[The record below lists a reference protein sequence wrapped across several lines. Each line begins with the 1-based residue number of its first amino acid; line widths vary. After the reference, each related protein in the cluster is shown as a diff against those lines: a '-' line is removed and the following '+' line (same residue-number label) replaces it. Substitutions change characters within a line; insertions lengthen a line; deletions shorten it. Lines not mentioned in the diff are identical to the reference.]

1 MDSTV
6 AGIYPL
12 PFAAQDALTLCS
24 GDLLFGDSS
33 ASTGRCWSLGK
44 RLICA
49 FLVPAIAMNTQDLL
63 RLGVPAGEP
72 LRLAHEYIRGFIA
85 QGGDGAQLEAEVA
98 SIVADPSAF
107 LSDPLRAPLARVLYH
122 PPFTPR
128 PKLAPWRQWGE
139 GLEASAVQQMAN
151 ACALPVAVAGALMPD
166 AHVGYGLPIG
176 GVLATDNA
184 VIPYAVGV
192 DIACRMKLTVYDR
205 AASTLAGQRDRL
217 ANLLESETRFG
228 VGANFKQRKDHEVME
243 EDWSVSPITRQMRDK
258 AWTQLGTSG
267 SGNHFVEFGVF
278 TLTDEALGI
287 PAGEY
292 VALLT
297 HSGSRGTGAKVCDFY
312 SKRAMARHEELPKEL
327 KHLAWLSLDDE
338 DGQEYW
344 AAMNLMGHYA
354 AANHALIHR
363 AIGRK
368 LGAEC
373 ILDVENHHNFA
384 WKETHGGRET
394 IVHRKGAT
402 PAGAGVL
409 GIIPGSMASPGY
421 VVRGKGQ
428 PESLHSASHGAG
440 RVMSR
445 TKALQSFT
453 WSAVKKLLAERGVEL
468 LSAGLDEVPGVY
480 KDIDAVMAA
489 QTDLVDVLGRFDPRI
504 VKMCPAGEKA
514 ED

>member
-1 MDSTV
+1 
-6 AGIYPL
+6 
-12 PFAAQDALTLCS
+12 
-24 GDLLFGDSS
+24 
-33 ASTGRCWSLGK
+33 
-44 RLICA
+44 
-49 FLVPAIAMNTQDLL
+49 MNTQDLL

-72 LRLAHEYIRGFIA
+72 LRLAHEFIKGFVA
-85 QGGDGAQLEAEVA
+85 QGGKGAQLDTEVGNV
-98 SIVADPSAF
+98 VANPTAYF
-107 LSDPLRAPLARVLYH
+107 SDALRAPLARVLYH

-128 PKLAPWRQWGE
+128 AELAPWRQWGND
-139 GLEASAVQQMAN
+139 LEASAVQQMAN

-176 GVLATDNA
+176 GVLATDNV

-192 DIACRMKLTVYDR
+192 DIACRMKLSVYDLP
-205 AASTLAGQRDRL
+205 AGTMAGQRGRL
-217 ANLLESETRFG
+217 AKMLESETCFG
-228 VGANFKQRKDHEVME
+228 VGAHFEHPKDHPVMD
-243 EDWSVSPITRQMRDK
+243 EDWSVSPITRQGRDK
-258 AWTQLGTSG
+258 AWAQLGTSG
-267 SGNHFVEFGVF
+267 SGNHFVEFGAF
-278 TLTDEALGI
+278 TVTDDALAI
-287 PAGEY
+287 PPGEY
-292 VALLT
+292 VALLS

-312 SKRAMARHEELPKEL
+312 SKRAMARHEELPREL

-368 LGAEC
+368 LGAEL
-373 ILDVENHHNFA
+373 ILDIENHHNFA
-384 WKETHGGRET
+384 WKETHAGRET

-402 PAGAGVL
+402 PAGSGVL

-428 PESLHSASHGAG
+428 PKSLNSASHGAG

-453 WSAVKKLLAERGVEL
+453 WSATKKLLAERGVEL

-480 KDIDAVMAA
+480 KDIEAVMAA
-489 QTDLVDVLGRFDPRI
+489 QTDLVDVLGRFDPKI
-504 VKMCPAGEKA
+504 VKMCPSGEKA